1 MQIFYSFWIDIHLYF
16 VIDMVFSYHVMIL
29 HNFMVV
35 FCNPWLSKNIVY
47 WGQYLNFVQYYFVGQ
62 LYFDHCTQKFK
73 CVLNILFDKQNN
85 LYQRGFL
92 GRWQTL
98 HIIYGNIPRSV
109 SENVLENKFFFEHVH
124 VPFVQ
129 IYYAFLVLFFKF
141 FLGTNDLPTP
151 NMQFY
156 LLPNVVSFSS
166 CRRFIISRGFF
177 FTLCYYQRCKLK

>member
-1 MQIFYSFWIDIHLYF
+1 
-16 VIDMVFSYHVMIL
+16 
-29 HNFMVV
+29 MVV
-35 FCNPWLSKNIVY
+35 FCNPWLSKNIVN

-92 GRWQTL
+92 GSAMFNIENTQPLRRWQTL
-98 HIIYGNIPRSV
+98 RIIYGNTPRSV
-109 SENVLENKFFFEHVH
+109 SENVLENNFFFEHVH
-124 VPFVQ
+124 VTFVQ

>member
-1 MQIFYSFWIDIHLYF
+1 MEIFYSFWIDIHLYF

-35 FCNPWLSKNIVY
+35 FCNPWLSKNIVN

-92 GRWQTL
+92 GSAMFNIENTQPSRRWQTL
-98 HIIYGNIPRSV
+98 HIIYGNTPRSV
-109 SENVLENKFFFEHVH
+109 SENVLENNIFFW
-124 VPFVQ
+124 
-129 IYYAFLVLFFKF
+129 
-141 FLGTNDLPTP
+141 TCT
-151 NMQFY
+151 
-156 LLPNVVSFSS
+156 
-166 CRRFIISRGFF
+166 C
-177 FTLCYYQRCKLK
+177 TLCANLLCISCFVFQVLSWNERSADSKHAVLLVA

>member
-1 MQIFYSFWIDIHLYF
+1 
-16 VIDMVFSYHVMIL
+16 
-29 HNFMVV
+29 MVV
-35 FCNPWLSKNIVY
+35 FCNPWLSKNIVN

-92 GRWQTL
+92 GSAMFNIENTQPSRRWQTL

-109 SENVLENKFFFEHVH
+109 SENVLENNIFFEHVH

-151 NMQFY
+151 SMQFY